1 MGVVEEDGDDVKNV
15 KVGDFVV
22 GSFVMSDN
30 TCEICQAGFQPKCVH
45 AMFATPVGTQAEK
58 ACIPP
63 ADGTLVAT
71 PGNPTPCCSPPC
83 SPPPTYSAPA
93 GPPPTRRRQGPV
105 RRSQWSVTARPA

>member
-71 PGNPTPCCSPPC
+71 P
-83 SPPPTYSAPA
+83 A
-93 GPPPTRRRQGPV
+93 TRPLAV
-105 RRSQWSVTARPA
+105 PRPARRLRRTRHRLVRPRRGAGKAR